1 MAYTLNKNDG
11 KIIFENDAKT
21 QKSQFVENIF
31 KAVSHGGNYILC
43 DGTLLKYSRIGCY
56 GSNGSKFDWLFII
69 KEYINCIRWY
79 G

>member
-56 GSNGSKFDWLFII
+56 GSNGSKFD
-69 KEYINCIRWY
+69 
-79 G
+79 